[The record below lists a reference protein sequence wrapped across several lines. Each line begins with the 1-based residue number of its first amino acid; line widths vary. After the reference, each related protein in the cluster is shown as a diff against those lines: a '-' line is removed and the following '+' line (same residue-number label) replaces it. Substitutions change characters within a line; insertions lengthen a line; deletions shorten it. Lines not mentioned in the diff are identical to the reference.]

1 VFELIIMNYVVLF
14 EDKIRRVVLFEEIIM
29 RVVCMR
35 YHFR

>member
-1 VFELIIMNYVVLF
+1 MFELIIMNYVVLF

>member
-35 YHFR
+35 YNFR